1 MSRLRALGVDIS
13 HWQGKP
19 DFVKMKKAGVSFI
32 YIKASQNMWYDQSF
46 KTNWEGAREAGL
58 LRGAY
63 HFYDMRD
70 GSDTPKHQAEYFANL
85 LADDPGELRPA
96 LDFEC
101 PGIAGYPNYPPH
113 DQSDKIVRQFSEK
126 VKMILGVMPILYTNL
141 AGITH
146 LDPLT
151 EMVKGMDL
159 WIAWYNLTSHY
170 PKLGAFSNWRV
181 WQYKSTGDG
190 LAFGVESK
198 GLDMDAFNG
207 TVEDLYDY
215 ANGLGLSRRVLK
227 L

>member
-101 PGIAGYPNYPPH
+101 PGIAG
-113 DQSDKIVRQFSEK
+113 
-126 VKMILGVMPILYTNL
+126 
-141 AGITH
+141 
-146 LDPLT
+146 
-151 EMVKGMDL
+151 
-159 WIAWYNLTSHY
+159 
-170 PKLGAFSNWRV
+170 
-181 WQYKSTGDG
+181 
-190 LAFGVESK
+190 
-198 GLDMDAFNG
+198 
-207 TVEDLYDY
+207 
-215 ANGLGLSRRVLK
+215 
-227 L
+227 